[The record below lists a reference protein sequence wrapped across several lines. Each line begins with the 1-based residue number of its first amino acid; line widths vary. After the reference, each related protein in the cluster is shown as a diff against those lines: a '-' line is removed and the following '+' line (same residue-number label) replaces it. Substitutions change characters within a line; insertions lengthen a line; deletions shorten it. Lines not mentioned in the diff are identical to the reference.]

1 MPKLLVLFT
10 LLAVLA
16 AAPASGGR
24 PAPGGQGTLSI
35 KDGKGMVQLNARG
48 SMIGRFKS
56 GKVTITDP
64 NPYDARRAVVLGAE
78 RVVRKGA
85 RTAVYSGKDV
95 RIRIV
100 GWLATVRIEGRGI
113 HLSAVGSGRGMLEGK
128 GDPAAGVF
136 YDGVWSLNDEAYTS
150 LPDDLTGF
158 QLTGPPQPARQ

>member
-1 MPKLLVLFT
+1 VRKLLLLFT
-10 LLAVLA
+10 LLSVLA
-16 AAPASGGR
+16 ATSASAGR

-35 KDGKGMVQLNARG
+35 KDGKGMVQLSARG

-78 RVVRKGA
+78 RVARKGA
-85 RTAVYSGKDV
+85 RTAVYSGNDV

-100 GWLATVRIEGRGI
+100 GWLAHVRIEGRGI
-113 HLSAVGSGRGMLEGK
+113 HLSAVGSGRGSVEGS
-128 GDPAAGVF
+128 GDPALGVF
-136 YDGVWSLNDEAYTS
+136 YDGVWSLNDEAYKS
-150 LPDDLTGF
+150 LPDELTGF